1 MSKVNVEIPHRLS
14 REEARNRIQNA
25 APRLENEYSAVC
37 QWEGESRLVVTRKG
51 LKAALDIEDTCVRVA
66 IELGFLLGPLG
77 NSIRAGIV
85 RQLSGLL
92 S

>member
-14 REEARNRIQNA
+14 REEARKRIQSA
-25 APRLENEYSAVC
+25 APRLESEYSAAC
-37 QWEGESRLVVTRKG
+37 HWEGENLLVVTRKG
-51 LKAALDIEDTCVRVA
+51 LKAALDIEDQRVRVA

-77 NSIRAGIV
+77 NSIRDGIV